1 MRDACCAGT
10 RINYSILHRDLRI
23 KDMEIIKKAL
33 ATIGGPVWR
42 LIQTSKHHHIGAVI
56 VLLVI
61 GAIAW
66 AVI

>member
-1 MRDACCAGT
+1 
-10 RINYSILHRDLRI
+10 
-23 KDMEIIKKAL
+23 MEMIKKAL
-33 ATIGGPVWR
+33 AKIGSPVWK
-42 LIQTSKHHHIGAVI
+42 LVQTSKHHHIGAVI